1 MRVAF
6 GTNQFVRGLHLILV
20 MINFNRLNAGY
31 AYLAFSCSFQ
41 FYIWRQSTKIRRSQK
56 NCWQGC
62 VSASCFSAVLLL
74 SPIAYLSLSPWKK
87 GAMRTMLLSS
97 LFLLSSFS
105 TTFSSPVDERA
116 VCGDFVE
123 GACDLSEYNII
134 EHNRY
139 TDTPKECQV

>member
-1 MRVAF
+1 MLFSVLYLNKKHRDKKITKELLTRLCKCILLLDCTIVVTYLRVIVIVIVCVRKAAMR
-6 GTNQFVRGLHLILV
+6 T
-20 MINFNRLNAGY
+20 
-31 AYLAFSCSFQ
+31 
-41 FYIWRQSTKIRRSQK
+41 
-56 NCWQGC
+56 
-62 VSASCFSAVLLL
+62 LLL
-74 SPIAYLSLSPWKK
+74 SILFF
-87 GAMRTMLLSS
+87 LSS
-97 LFLLSSFS
+97 SS